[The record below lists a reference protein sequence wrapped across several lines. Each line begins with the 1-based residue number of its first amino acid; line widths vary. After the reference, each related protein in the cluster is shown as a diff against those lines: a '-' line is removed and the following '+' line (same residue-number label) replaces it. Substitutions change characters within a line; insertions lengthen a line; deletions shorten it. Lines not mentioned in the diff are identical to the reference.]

1 MAELGKLE
9 GLHWIRILY
18 AYPSY
23 FSEDLIDEIANNPK
37 VCKYIDMPLQ
47 HMSNLTLLA
56 MNRPP
61 RKHTEDL
68 LWKLKERIPELALR
82 TTFICG
88 FPGETDAQHEEL
100 VSFCK
105 QFGFQ
110 RGGAFE
116 YSEEEGTPAASLPDQ
131 VRAMLAQFSTSLY
144 SLLALLVYV
153 SSGRHVSTSLQYL
166 HSWLTLS
173 AHEQRAFL
181 ERFLMAPGSAV
192 QVQAEVREA
201 RRDELISLQ
210 QRVGA
215 AFASS
220 QVGKTLEVLVDGEDE
235 DGMMVGRTQWDAPD
249 IDPVVLLSQSEDPAV
264 PSLEAGQLR
273 RVRIDDSITFD
284 LVGTPVDSTV
294 L

>member
-1 MAELGKLE
+1 M
-9 GLHWIRILY
+9 
-18 AYPSY
+18 
-23 FSEDLIDEIANNPK
+23 
-37 VCKYIDMPLQ
+37 
-47 HMSNLTLLA
+47 
-56 MNRPP
+56 
-61 RKHTEDL
+61 
-68 LWKLKERIPELALR
+68 
-82 TTFICG
+82 
-88 FPGETDAQHEEL
+88 
-100 VSFCK
+100 
-105 QFGFQ
+105 
-110 RGGAFE
+110 
-116 YSEEEGTPAASLPDQ
+116 
-131 VRAMLAQFSTSLY
+131 
-144 SLLALLVYV
+144 
-153 SSGRHVSTSLQYL
+153 
-166 HSWLTLS
+166 
-173 AHEQRAFL
+173 
-181 ERFLMAPGSAV
+181 

-264 PSLEAGQLR
+264 PSLKAGQLR

>member
-1 MAELGKLE
+1 MGCSCCECLVVVTLLALFTHNYTPTLVSLAQFTQELSCRQLIEMYVRCLTCRKDGTSLAALMAELGKLE

-68 LWKLKERIPELALR
+68 LWKLKERIPKLALR

-131 VRAMLAQFSTSLY
+131 VRAMLAQFSTSLILVCLVGVRVFWQTCEHFPAI
-144 SLLALLVYV
+144 SAFLAHAE
-153 SSGRHVSTSLQYL
+153 RPRATSLPRPV
-166 HSWLTLS
+166 SD
-173 AHEQRAFL
+173 
-181 ERFLMAPGSAV
+181 G
-192 QVQAEVREA
+192 A
-201 RRDELISLQ
+201 RQ
-210 QRVGA
+210 CC
-215 AFASS
+215 
-220 QVGKTLEVLVDGEDE
+220 
-235 DGMMVGRTQWDAPD
+235 
-249 IDPVVLLSQSEDPAV
+249 
-264 PSLEAGQLR
+264 AGT
-273 RVRIDDSITFD
+273 S
-284 LVGTPVDSTV
+284 
-294 L
+294 